1 MRLCSANEKCLDF
14 ELTDVETHL
23 GHHWIKWKALQ
34 LKFLVL
40 RKQKKMQQAT
50 LLFNFKGNFTKKM
63 TTPSRKLRHTAEA
76 SLTVFINEGVV
87 DKNSLFQYFSI
98 FCIDL

>member
-34 LKFLVL
+34 LKRGHSIEILSP
-40 RKQKKMQQAT
+40 KKTGKKAT
-50 LLFNFKGNFTKKM
+50 SYTI
-63 TTPSRKLRHTAEA
+63 
-76 SLTVFINEGVV
+76 V
-87 DKNSLFQYFSI
+87 
-98 FCIDL
+98 